1 LQPAIPKE
9 TVARVQL
16 VVENIPGESETKVT
30 LPVGVVLA
38 PPEASVTVAVQL
50 DPWPTTTGV
59 VQLTAV
65 VVARGLIVT
74 LFEKTAE

>member
-1 LQPAIPKE
+1 MQLATPE
-9 TVARVQL
+9 EMVVRVQL

-38 PPEASVTVAVQL
+38 PLETSVIVAVQL

-59 VQLTAV
+59 WQLTAV
-65 VVARGLIVT
+65 VVVRGLIVT